1 VTLLHAGAN
10 LVLTVDRLDHDGAGV
25 GDVQTD
31 AGLFRL
37 HVTGA
42 LPGERVRAKVAHVS
56 PHAREQSQDAWA
68 DLEEIATASPQRV
81 APPCPAHH
89 RCGGCPLACWAYA
102 AQVEW
107 KRELVVEA
115 VATQKELSRG
125 EPAGCAPCGDFGTPR
140 HPTRPARFARALAG
154 GAPSREAERSER
166 GGGGLGEPK
175 GMGTLSGFPSQWLG
189 VPVAACVPSPQ
200 PFGYRGNAKYVFGH
214 DRDGRLVLGAYAPRS
229 HEIVD
234 MSGCPIAE
242 PALAQVT
249 SALLTLLLQHAIEP
263 FDEVRRTGLLRY
275 VVLRSNADGKVLVAL
290 VTGRENWPEAENLAR
305 ELAAACPAV
314 LGVVHNINSTSGNAL
329 FGEAERLLFGS
340 ASIEDTIG
348 PARVRL
354 GPRSFAQANRFVAGR
369 AYHDIVAAAARLGS
383 IDRVVDAYA
392 GAGGIALSLAPLAR
406 EVVAIE
412 ENSAACATAQ
422 AFLAEREAGDPGKR
436 INLIAGDVADHLA
449 RVGTADLVVLN
460 PPRKGCAPAVIAA
473 VAQLHPR
480 LVAYLSCNPASLAR
494 DLAAL
499 ARLGLRTVS
508 ITPYDMLP
516 HTPHVEALAL
526 LERG

>member
-1 VTLLHAGAN
+1 MLHPGAN
-10 LVLTVDRLDHDGAGV
+10 LVLTVDHLDHDGAGM

-37 HVTGA
+37 HVAGA
-42 LPGERVRAKVAHVS
+42 LPGEQVRACVVHVS
-56 PHAREQSQDAWA
+56 PHAREQGRDAWA

-81 APPCPAHH
+81 APPCPAHDH
-89 RCGGCPLACWAYA
+89 CGGCPLARWAYV

-115 VATQKELSRG
+115 MATHEEL
-125 EPAGCAPCGDFGTPR
+125 
-140 HPTRPARFARALAG
+140 
-154 GAPSREAERSER
+154 
-166 GGGGLGEPK
+166 
-175 GMGTLSGFPSQWLG
+175 LG
-189 VPVAACVPSPQ
+189 VHVAACVPSPQ

-234 MSGCPIAE
+234 MSGCPIGE
-242 PALAQVT
+242 PALAEVAAALVT
-249 SALLTLLLQHAIEP
+249 SLVQHAVEP

-275 VVLRSNADGKVLVAL
+275 VVLRANADGKVLVAL
-290 VTGRENWPEAENLAR
+290 VTGRESWPEAETFAR
-305 ELAAACPAV
+305 ELAVACPAV
-314 LGVVHNINSTSGNAL
+314 LGVVHNVNRASGNAL
-329 FGEAERLLFGS
+329 LGESERLLCGS
-340 ASIEDTIG
+340 ATIEDTIG

-354 GPRSFAQANRFVAGR
+354 GPRSFAQANRLVASR
-369 AYHDIVAAAARLGS
+369 AYHDIVAAVARLGL

-412 ENSAACATAQ
+412 ENPAACATAQ
-422 AFLAEREAGDPGKR
+422 ALLAEREPDGNIR
-436 INLIAGDVADHLA
+436 FVIGDVADHLA
-449 RVGTADLVVLN
+449 QVGTADLVVLN
-460 PPRKGCAPAVIAA
+460 PPRQGCAPAVIAA
-473 VAQLHPR
+473 VVQLHPR

-499 ARLGLRTVS
+499 ARLGLRTLS

-526 LERG
+526 LEKG

>member
-1 VTLLHAGAN
+1 

-42 LPGERVRAKVAHVS
+42 LPSERVRAKVAHVS
-56 PHAREQSQDAWA
+56 PHAREQRKDAWA
-68 DLEEIATASPQRV
+68 DLEEVATASPQRV

-107 KRELVVEA
+107 KRALVVEA
-115 VATQKELSRG
+115 MATQKEL
-125 EPAGCAPCGDFGTPR
+125 
-140 HPTRPARFARALAG
+140 
-154 GAPSREAERSER
+154 
-166 GGGGLGEPK
+166 
-175 GMGTLSGFPSQWLG
+175 LG
-189 VPVAACVPSPQ
+189 VKVAGCVPSPQ

-234 MSGCPIAE
+234 MSGCPVAE
-242 PALAQVT
+242 SALADVAA
-249 SALLTLLLQHAIEP
+249 ALLTLLIQHVIEP

-275 VVLRSNADGKVLVAL
+275 VVLRANVEGKVLVAL
-290 VTGRENWPEAENLAR
+290 VTGRESWPEAESLAR
-305 ELAAACPAV
+305 ELAAACPTV
-314 LGVVHNINSTSGNAL
+314 LGVVHNVNSASGNAL

-340 ASIEDTIG
+340 AFIEDTIG

-354 GPRSFAQANRFVAGR
+354 GPRSFAQANRLVAGR
-369 AYHDIVAAAARLGS
+369 AYDDIAAAAARLGS
-383 IDRVVDAYA
+383 IGRVVDAYA

-406 EVVAIE
+406 GVVAIE

-422 AFLAEREAGDPGKR
+422 AFLAEREAGDTEKR

-460 PPRKGCAPAVIAA
+460 PPRKGCAPAVITA

-499 ARLGLRTVS
+499 ARLGLHTVS

-526 LERG
+526 VERG

>member
-1 VTLLHAGAN
+1 
-10 LVLTVDRLDHDGAGV
+10 LVLTVDHLDHDGAGV

-37 HVTGA
+37 HVAGA
-42 LPGERVRAKVAHVS
+42 LPGEQVRTCVVHVS
-56 PHAREQSQDAWA
+56 PHAREQGRDAWA

-81 APPCPAHH
+81 APPCPAH
-89 RCGGCPLACWAYA
+89 RGCGGCPLACWAYA

-107 KRELVVEA
+107 KRELVVETM
-115 VATQKELSRG
+115 ATQCL
-125 EPAGCAPCGDFGTPR
+125 D
-140 HPTRPARFARALAG
+140 L
-154 GAPSREAERSER
+154 
-166 GGGGLGEPK
+166 
-175 GMGTLSGFPSQWLG
+175 
-189 VPVAACVPSPQ
+189 PVAACVPSPQ

-234 MSGCPIAE
+234 MAGCPIGE
-242 PALAQVT
+242 PALAEVAA
-249 SALLTLLLQHAIEP
+249 ALVTLLVQHAVEP

-275 VVLRSNADGKVLVAL
+275 VLLRANADGKVLVAL
-290 VTGRENWPEAENLAR
+290 VTGHVSWPQAETLAR
-305 ELAAACPAV
+305 ELASACPAV
-314 LGVVHNINSTSGNAL
+314 LGVVHNVNSASGNAL
-329 FGEAERLLFGS
+329 LGEHERLLFGS
-340 ASIEDTIG
+340 ATIEDTIG

-354 GPRSFAQANRFVAGR
+354 GPRSFAQANRLVAGR
-369 AYHDIVAAAARLGS
+369 AYHDIVAAAVRLGS

-412 ENSAACATAQ
+412 ENPAACATAQ
-422 AFLAEREAGDPGKR
+422 ALLAERVPDGNIR
-436 INLIAGDVADHLA
+436 FVIGDVADHLA
-449 RVGTADLVVLN
+449 QVGTADLVVLN

-473 VAQLHPR
+473 VVQLHPR

-499 ARLGLRTVS
+499 ARLGLRTLS

-526 LERG
+526 LEKG

>member
-1 VTLLHAGAN
+1 MSLTSPLQPGAS
-10 LVLTVDRLDHDGAGV
+10 LVLTIDRLDHNGAGV
-25 GDVQTD
+25 ADVQTD

-37 HVTGA
+37 HMAGA
-42 LPGERVRAKVAHVS
+42 LPGEQVRARVAHVS
-56 PHAREQSQDAWA
+56 PHARGQSQDAWA
-68 DLEEIATASPQRV
+68 DLEEIATASPQRA

-89 RCGGCPLACWAYA
+89 RCGGCPLACWAYV

-115 VATQKELSRG
+115 VATHKEL
-125 EPAGCAPCGDFGTPR
+125 
-140 HPTRPARFARALAG
+140 
-154 GAPSREAERSER
+154 
-166 GGGGLGEPK
+166 
-175 GMGTLSGFPSQWLG
+175 LG
-189 VPVAACVPSPQ
+189 VKVAGCVPSPQ

-214 DRDGRLVLGAYAPRS
+214 DCDGRLVLGAYAPRS

-234 MSGCPIAE
+234 MSDCPIAE

-275 VVLRSNADGKVLVAL
+275 VVLRANTDGKVLVAL
-290 VTGRENWPEAENLAR
+290 VTGRETWPEAETIAR

-348 PARVRL
+348 PPRVRL
-354 GPRSFAQANRFVAGR
+354 GPRSFAQANRLVAGR

-412 ENSAACATAQ
+412 ENLAACATAQ
-422 AFLAEREAGDPGKR
+422 AFLAEGEAGDPGKR
-436 INLIAGDVADHLA
+436 IHLIAGDVADHLA

-473 VAQLHPR
+473 VVQLHPR

-516 HTPHVEALAL
+516 QTPHVEALAL
-526 LERG
+526 LDGG